1 MRSPIQRFTL
11 VTAVAC
17 GFGLGGAMPAVAGT
31 VLRGKVTLPATV
43 PANSTDGFKGSP
55 APTYPDVVVYVTEK
69 PGGTRLAGRGVRKDI
84 DLDGDRFQPAI
95 MAITVQSKV
104 RFRNRDH
111 VYHSLFSVTPA
122 GRTELGSLAPGAR
135 REVRFD
141 RTGVSNL
148 FCLLHPASAGF
159 VMVCPNWFYTR
170 PNAAGE
176 YTLPPLP
183 RGSYLVHAWH
193 PLLGDI
199 QRSIDVTGRD
209 VVRFDLGF

>member
-1 MRSPIQRFTL
+1 
-11 VTAVAC
+11 
-17 GFGLGGAMPAVAGT
+17 
-31 VLRGKVTLPATV
+31 VTLPATA
-43 PANSTDGFKGSP
+43 PANSAEVWKGSP
-55 APTYPDVVVYVTEK
+55 APTYPDVVIYISEK

-84 DLDGDRFQPAI
+84 ELEGDRFQPQI
-95 MAITVQSKV
+95 LAITVQSKV
-104 RFRNRDH
+104 RFRNRDR
-111 VYHSLFSVTPA
+111 VYHSLFSLTPA
-122 GRTELGSLAPGAR
+122 GRTEFGSIAPGKH

-159 VMVCPNWFYTR
+159 VLVCPNWFYTR

-176 YTLPPLP
+176 YSLPPLP

-193 PLLGDI
+193 PLLGEI

-209 VVRFDLGF
+209 VRRFDLSF